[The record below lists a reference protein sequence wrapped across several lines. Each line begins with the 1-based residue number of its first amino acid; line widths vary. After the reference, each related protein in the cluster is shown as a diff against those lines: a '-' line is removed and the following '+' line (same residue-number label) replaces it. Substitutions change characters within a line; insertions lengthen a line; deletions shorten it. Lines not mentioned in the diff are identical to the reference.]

1 MERLQG
7 KTVKNMEDKE
17 RSMEESSMR
26 RKFENMFGSSLLL
39 FIIASTF
46 VVLIAVVPTIMN
58 GDTDTVRNL
67 VEAQIQTTT
76 TDSNNDTE
84 ETISAEANRSRLD
97 GSQPDSSPIQG
108 TGIPSELTNANPAP
122 QAPIS
127 GMEVLTR
134 ENETR
139 EGTGAFAN
147 LTNTTR

>member
-1 MERLQG
+1 MEQLSR
-7 KTVKNMEDKE
+7 
-17 RSMEESSMR
+17 R
-26 RKFENMFGSSLLL
+26 RKMENMFGSSLLL

-58 GDTDTVRNL
+58 GDTDTVRNV

-76 TDSNNDTE
+76 TDFNNDTE

-97 GSQPDSSPIQG
+97 GSQPDSPPIQG

-139 EGTGAFAN
+139 EGTAAFAN

>member
-1 MERLQG
+1 MVYG
-7 KTVKNMEDKE
+7 
-17 RSMEESSMR
+17 RSRR
-26 RKFENMFGSSLLL
+26 RKIENMIGGS
-39 FIIASTF
+39 FIVIASTLI
-46 VVLIAVVPTIMN
+46 VLIVVVPAILN
-58 GDTDTVRNL
+58 GDIYTVRNL

-84 ETISAEANRSRLD
+84 ETISAQANRSRLD

-108 TGIPSELTNANPAP
+108 TGIPSELTNANPAS
-122 QAPIS
+122 QTPIS

-139 EGTGAFAN
+139 EGTGAFVN

>member
-17 RSMEESSMR
+17 RSMEESSRR

-39 FIIASTF
+39 FIIACTLI
-46 VVLIAVVPTIMN
+46 VLIAVAPTIIN

-76 TDSNNDTE
+76 TDSNIDTE

-139 EGTGAFAN
+139 EGTGAFTDLA
-147 LTNTTR
+147 NTTR

>member
-17 RSMEESSMR
+17 RSMEESSRR

-39 FIIASTF
+39 FIIACTL
-46 VVLIAVVPTIMN
+46 VVLIAVAPTIMN

-127 GMEVLTR
+127 GVEVLTR

-139 EGTGAFAN
+139 EGTAAFAN

>member
-1 MERLQG
+1 
-7 KTVKNMEDKE
+7 MEDKE
-17 RSMEESSMR
+17 RSMEESSRR

-39 FIIASTF
+39 FIIACTL
-46 VVLIAVVPTIMN
+46 VVLIAVAPTIMN
-58 GDTDTVRNL
+58 GDTDTVRNV

-97 GSQPDSSPIQG
+97 GSQPDSSWIQG

-147 LTNTTR
+147 LTNTTSR

>member
-1 MERLQG
+1 
-7 KTVKNMEDKE
+7 
-17 RSMEESSMR
+17 MEESSKR
-26 RKFENMFGSSLLL
+26 RNIENMTRSS
-39 FIIASTF
+39 FSIIASSF
-46 VVLIAVVPTIMN
+46 IVLIALAPTIIN
-58 GDTDTVRNL
+58 GDEYTVRNL

-84 ETISAEANRSRLD
+84 EMISAEANSSRLD
-97 GSQPDSSPIQG
+97 GSQPDSPPRQG
-108 TGIPSELTNANPAP
+108 TGIPSEQANANPAP

-147 LTNTTR
+147 LTNITR

>member
-1 MERLQG
+1 MENRSGESPRVTRL
-7 KTVKNMEDKE
+7 
-17 RSMEESSMR
+17 S
-26 RKFENMFGSSLLL
+26 
-39 FIIASTF
+39 FIIMRITF
-46 VVLIAVVPTIMN
+46 IILPAVVLTTPAIM
-58 GDTDTVRNL
+58 DVDIHTVRNI
-67 VEAQIQTTT
+67 VEAQIQTTA
-76 TDSNNDTE
+76 TDSNNDRE

-97 GSQPDSSPIQG
+97 GSQPDNPPIQG

-139 EGTGAFAN
+139 EGTGAFAD